1 MLPALESEYGVLAGP
16 EVYSR
21 IPAVDEIL
29 ALTDPGMPD
38 THRDLLRRAYAFA
51 DKAHAGQKRAS
62 GAPYFSHAA
71 HTGLELARLGLDGP
85 TVAAGLLHD
94 VVEDTP
100 TSAADLERE
109 FSAEV
114 ASLVEGVTKISVRMS
129 PSGDEAKAENLRKML
144 VAMAKDVRVLLIKLA
159 DRLHNMRTLVYLKE
173 EKQQRIAGETL
184 EVYAQLAH
192 RLGIHQWKWEL
203 EDRCM
208 AVLHPREYAEL
219 SMQIESAQGD
229 RAQRLMEVQQ
239 RLKGKLGEAGIQ
251 AEISGRAKHLWSIYQ
266 KMLKSHKRFEELY
279 DLVALRVITNSVP
292 DCYAAMGIIH
302 SLWTP
307 LPGRVKDYIAI
318 PKSNMYQSLHTT
330 VLGPLGLPLEI
341 QVRTDEMHRT
351 SERGI
356 AAHWRYKA
364 HSREGEAAELPFIK
378 SVLEWQKE
386 SRDAKE
392 FVENLKIDLY
402 EEEVFI
408 FTPKGEVKM
417 LPKGSTVID
426 FAYAVHSNVGDQVY
440 GAVVNGKMAPLRHEL
455 GSGDIVRVL
464 TSPQHHPNKDWL
476 LYAHTSKAKTR
487 IRRALRHFE
496 KESDARHGR
505 ETLEKLFKR
514 QGLKLHDLARSSQ
527 MMTVSRDLGFPSV
540 EDLLAAVGA
549 KELDPKDVLL
559 RLAPKELQ
567 GEALPAALPPRVKPA
582 APSTLDR
589 GVEVKGLSGMMVSFA
604 RCCSPVMGDAILGYV
619 TVGRGV
625 SIHRADCVNAPDL
638 LRKSERLVE
647 VRWAGEAEGA
657 RPVELEV
664 AAWDRP
670 NLMAEMLLA
679 VARTTSP
686 GGRSSNLSAAAATA
700 LEGGLAQARF
710 TVDIFDLEHL
720 KRLMLNL
727 YQVDGVT
734 SVKRRD
740 KRQKKRNTKT
750 PAAAMDASDSA

>member
-1 MLPALESEYGVLAGP
+1 
-16 EVYSR
+16 
-21 IPAVDEIL
+21 
-29 ALTDPGMPD
+29 
-38 THRDLLRRAYAFA
+38 
-51 DKAHAGQKRAS
+51 
-62 GAPYFSHAA
+62 
-71 HTGLELARLGLDGP
+71 
-85 TVAAGLLHD
+85 
-94 VVEDTP
+94 
-100 TSAADLERE
+100 
-109 FSAEV
+109 
-114 ASLVEGVTKISVRMS
+114 
-129 PSGDEAKAENLRKML
+129 
-144 VAMAKDVRVLLIKLA
+144 
-159 DRLHNMRTLVYLKE
+159 
-173 EKQQRIAGETL
+173 
-184 EVYAQLAH
+184 
-192 RLGIHQWKWEL
+192 
-203 EDRCM
+203 M
-208 AVLHPREYAEL
+208 AVLYPREYAEL

-229 RAQRLMEVQQ
+229 RAQRLMEAQD
-239 RLKGKLGEAGIQ
+239 RLKARLGEAGIA

-266 KMLKSHKRFEELY
+266 KMLKSHKRFEDLY
-279 DLVALRVITNSVP
+279 DLVALRVITNGVP

-330 VLGPLGLPLEI
+330 VLGPAGLPLEI

-356 AAHWRYKA
+356 AAHWRYK
-364 HSREGEAAELPFIK
+364 SGVGESAELPFIK
-378 SVLEWQKE
+378 SVLEWQRE

-426 FAYAVHSNVGDQVY
+426 FAYAVHSNVGDQCY
-440 GAVVNGKMAPLRHEL
+440 GAVVNGKMAPLRQEV

-476 LYAHTSKAKTR
+476 LYARTSKAKNR
-487 IRRALRHFE
+487 IRRTLRHLEKEGDALR
-496 KESDARHGR
+496 GR
-505 ETLEKLFKR
+505 ETLEKVFKR
-514 QGLKLHDLARSSQ
+514 QGLKVHDLLRSSQ
-527 MMTVSRDLGFPSV
+527 LMTVARDLGFQAV

-549 KELDPKDVLL
+549 HETDPKDVLERL
-559 RLAPKELQ
+559 TPHGAPGETLPAPLAPR
-567 GEALPAALPPRVKPA
+567 AKPA
-582 APSTLDR
+582 APSTIDR
-589 GVEVKGLSGMMVSFA
+589 GVEVKGLNGMMVSFA
-604 RCCSPVMGDAILGYV
+604 RCCAPVKGDAILGYV

-625 SIHRADCVNAPDL
+625 SVHRADCVNAPDL

-647 VRWAGEAEGA
+647 VHWAGDGEGA

-679 VARTTSP
+679 IARTTSAA
-686 GGRSSNLSAAAATA
+686 GRTSNLSAAAAST

-740 KRQKKRNTKT
+740 RRLKKRAKEGGE
-750 PAAAMDASDSA
+750 PPSPMDPSDSA